1 MTTSPAISVPVARV
15 AAVRRRRCTVHGVRV
30 ISTTEAWLFA
40 TPALLLSAALVL
52 YPLLNGIR
60 LAFTNASPLSRRV
73 RFVGFDNFLR
83 LLNSDGFWTALV
95 NSIGLVAIS
104 VALAVTV
111 GYLIAL
117 LGDQLRRGVT
127 AFRTAVFIVWV
138 VPWIAVAILWGWLF
152 DANYG
157 LINAIL
163 QNLGLIS
170 APVNFLADPWLA
182 RMMLVVA
189 FVWRMTPFMMI
200 ISIAALR
207 GVPRELR
214 EAASIDGAGYWA
226 TQLRVVLPLVRP
238 TLATVAVL
246 DTVRLMQE
254 MTLPWVLTKGG
265 PVNAT
270 EVLSLYTYKLAFE
283 RWDFGLASAS
293 GVLWLLMISAF
304 AFFATRLT
312 VRR

>member
-1 MTTSPAISVPVARV
+1 MTATPAISVAVTPVA
-15 AAVRRRRCTVHGVRV
+15 AERRRRRRVRGARV
-30 ISTTEAWLFA
+30 ISGTEAVLFA
-40 TPALLLSAALVL
+40 APALLLSAALVL
-52 YPLLNGIR
+52 YPLLNGIH

-73 RFVGFDNFLR
+73 RFVGFDNFAR
-83 LLNSDGFWTALV
+83 LLDSDAFWSSVANSV
-95 NSIGLVAIS
+95 GLVAIS
-104 VALAVTV
+104 VGLAVIA
-111 GYLIAL
+111 GYAVAL
-117 LGDQLRRGVT
+117 LCDALRRGVT
-127 AFRTAVFIVWV
+127 VFRTAVFVVWV
-138 VPWIAVAILWGWLF
+138 VPWISVAILWGWIF

-163 QNLGLIS
+163 QNLGIIA

-207 GVPRELR
+207 GVPREIR
-214 EAASIDGAGYWA
+214 EAASIDGAGYSA

-246 DTVRLMQE
+246 ESVRLMQE

-270 EVLSLYTYKLAFE
+270 EVLSLYTYKLAFQ

-293 GVLWLLMISAF
+293 GVLWLVLVSIF
-304 AFFATRLT
+304 AFGATRL
-312 VRR
+312 VARR

>member
-1 MTTSPAISVPVARV
+1 MSEAQAVAIARIS
-15 AAVRRRRCTVHGVRV
+15 AERRRSRRLRGVRLV
-30 ISTTEAWLFA
+30 SGVESWLFMA
-40 TPALLLSAALVL
+40 PALLLSAALVA

-60 LAFTNASPLSRRV
+60 LAFTNASPLSRRM
-73 RFVGFDNFLR
+73 RYVGLDNFTR
-83 LLNSDGFWTALV
+83 LLGSDGFWTAVL
-95 NSIGLVAIS
+95 NSIGLVVIS
-104 VALAVTV
+104 VALAVV
-111 GYLIAL
+111 AGYLIAL
-117 LGDQLRRGVT
+117 LADALRHGV
-127 AFRTAVFIVWV
+127 ALFRTAVFLVWV
-138 VPWIAVAILWGWLF
+138 VPWISVAILWGWLF

-163 QNLGLIS
+163 QNLHLIT

-200 ISIAALR
+200 VSIAALR
-207 GVPRELR
+207 GVSRELR

-226 TQLRVVLPLVRP
+226 TQFRVVLPLVRP
-238 TLATVAVL
+238 TLAIVAVL
-246 DTVRLMQE
+246 DIVRLMQE

-270 EVLSLYTYKLAFE
+270 EVLSLYTYKLAFQ

-293 GVLWLLMISAF
+293 GVLWLIMVSAF
-304 AFFATRLT
+304 AFIATRLMA
-312 VRR
+312 RR